1 MNMLIGVPWKY
12 QFSRILFSMYLRY
25 GSLTHCGRLQKNMN
39 VGIGEPLSMVTYF
52 MRTNLPL
59 LAGGG
64 YAEIT
69 SSITVLSCDV
79 GMMR

>member
-1 MNMLIGVPWKY
+1 
-12 QFSRILFSMYLRY
+12 
-25 GSLTHCGRLQKNMN
+25 MN